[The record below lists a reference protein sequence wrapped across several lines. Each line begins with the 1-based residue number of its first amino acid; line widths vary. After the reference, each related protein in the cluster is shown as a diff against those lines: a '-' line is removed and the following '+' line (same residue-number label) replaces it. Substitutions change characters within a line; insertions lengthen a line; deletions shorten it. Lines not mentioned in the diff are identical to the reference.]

1 MPGKTALEHHLS
13 KRSSFHWSMGAA
25 PSRALWCSLEF
36 GGAVPFSTRRQPLV
50 YQLKAEGTRSFRE
63 CRFCFVNEGSNC
75 RIRLK
80 PMLSGAD
87 DRSRHKAILYSINQ
101 VFIIYTPAG
110 RGDGG
115 GGGSGGFNRGDDNS
129 PLLSYNDLHLH
140 AFAPIIPGN
149 GPVSRCH
156 CLRVAVGETEAESSA
171 KYRVRD

>member
-115 GGGSGGFNRGDDNS
+115 GGALVDSTEVMITALYFHTMIYIFMLSHPLS
-129 PLLSYNDLHLH
+129 PATAL
-140 AFAPIIPGN
+140 
-149 GPVSRCH
+149 
-156 CLRVAVGETEAESSA
+156 
-171 KYRVRD
+171 